1 MNDSPDI
8 PIYRV
13 KGTKDM
19 KKTLLALI
27 IIIAAVSLAAADTIY
42 LRDGRTIR
50 GTVLGFANGRFVVRV
65 EQRYS
70 TTNPDTNVTRTRA
83 NEGDIQYF
91 RPEEIDRVEIE
102 GRSIDEARNETR
114 DVQVTLD
121 SNWTD
126 SGIYLHRGE
135 RVQVSASGVITVG
148 RSRITPDGLRSTDPT
163 APLPNVSEGELIGA
177 IGQDPRA
184 PIIELGST
192 REFTADRNG
201 RLFLTA
207 NRGSFA
213 DARGAFS
220 VQIRRQRDLNTRDTQ
235 EDRGDVG
242 VRSRGQDNSDRNR
255 DRGRSPREITIN
267 VPATSRG
274 TDAGIDV
281 RSGDQI
287 TISATGTITAGRR
300 VGDVGPDGA
309 RSTGVGIN
317 VRPVPTA
324 GVGALIAYIR
334 MANGQLSQAYLIGSN
349 LTTTVP
355 VDGRLIL
362 AINDDDYSDNSGS
375 FSVRI
380 RY

>member
-1 MNDSPDI
+1 
-8 PIYRV
+8 
-13 KGTKDM
+13 M

-27 IIIAAVSLAAADTIY
+27 IIIAAVSIASADMIY

-50 GTVLGFANGRFVVRV
+50 GTLLGFVNGRFVVRV
-65 EQRYS
+65 EPRYYSSPNS
-70 TTNPDTNVTRTRA
+70 TTDPNVARTRRD
-83 NEGDIQYF
+83 EGDIQYF
-91 RPEEIDRVEIE
+91 RPEEIDRIEIE

-114 DVQVTLD
+114 NVQVTLD
-121 SNWTD
+121 SNWVD
-126 SGIYLHRGE
+126 SGVYVRRGE
-135 RVQVSASGVITVG
+135 PVQVSATGVIAVG

-163 APLPNVSEGELIGA
+163 APLPSAAEGELIGA
-177 IGQDPRA
+177 IGRDPRA
-184 PIIELGST
+184 PIIELGSN

-213 DARGAFS
+213 GARGSFN
-220 VQIRRQRDLNTRDTQ
+220 VQISRQRDLNVRDVQ
-235 EDRGDVG
+235 EDTDTGI
-242 VRSRGQDNSDRNR
+242 RSRDQDNSDRFR
-255 DRGRSPREITIN
+255 DRGRTPRDITID

-274 TDAGIDV
+274 TDTNIDV
-281 RSGDQI
+281 RAGDQI
-287 TISATGTITAGRR
+287 TITATGTITAGRR

-309 RSTGVGIN
+309 RSTGLGIN
-317 VRPVPTA
+317 ARPLPTA

-334 MANGQLSQAYLIGSN
+334 MPNGQLSQAYLIGSN

-355 VDGRLIL
+355 TDGRLIL

>member
-1 MNDSPDI
+1 
-8 PIYRV
+8 
-13 KGTKDM
+13 M

-27 IIIAAVSLAAADTIY
+27 IIIAAVSIASADMIY

-50 GTVLGFANGRFVVRV
+50 GTLLGFVNGRFVVRV
-65 EQRYS
+65 EPRYYSSPNS
-70 TTNPDTNVTRTRA
+70 TTDPNVARTRRD
-83 NEGDIQYF
+83 EGDIQYF
-91 RPEEIDRVEIE
+91 RPEEIDRIEIE

-114 DVQVTLD
+114 NVQVTLD
-121 SNWTD
+121 SNWVD
-126 SGIYLHRGE
+126 SGVYVRRGE
-135 RVQVSASGVITVG
+135 PVQVSATGLITVG

-163 APLPNVSEGELIGA
+163 APLPSAAEGELIGA
-177 IGQDPRA
+177 IGRDPRA
-184 PIIELGST
+184 PIIELGSN

-213 DARGAFS
+213 GARGSFN
-220 VQIRRQRDLNTRDTQ
+220 VQISRQRDLNVRDVQ
-235 EDRGDVG
+235 EDTDTGI
-242 VRSRGQDNSDRNR
+242 RSRGQDNTDRFR
-255 DRGRSPREITIN
+255 DRGRTPRDITID

-274 TDAGIDV
+274 TDTNIDV
-281 RSGDQI
+281 RAGDQI
-287 TISATGTITAGRR
+287 TITATGTITAGRR

-309 RSTGVGIN
+309 RSTGLGIN
-317 VRPVPTA
+317 ARPLPTA

-334 MANGQLSQAYLIGSN
+334 MPNGQLSQAYLIGSN

-355 VDGRLIL
+355 TDGRLIL

>member
-1 MNDSPDI
+1 
-8 PIYRV
+8 
-13 KGTKDM
+13 M
-19 KKTLLALI
+19 KKILLALI

-50 GTVLGFANGRFVVRV
+50 GTLLGFVNGRFVVRV
-65 EQRYS
+65 EQRYAAN
-70 TTNPDTNVTRTRA
+70 NPDSNIARNRT

-91 RPEEIDRVEIE
+91 RPEEIDRIEIE

-114 DVQVTLD
+114 SVQVTLD

-126 SGIYLHRGE
+126 SGIYLRRGE
-135 RVQVSASGVITVG
+135 RVQVSATGVITVG
-148 RSRITPDGLRSTDPT
+148 RSRISPDGLRSNDPT
-163 APLPNVSEGELIGA
+163 SPLPNASEGELIGA
-177 IGQDPRA
+177 IGRDASA
-184 PIIELGST
+184 PVIELGSN

-213 DARGAFS
+213 DARGAFT
-220 VQIRRQRDLNTRDTQ
+220 VQIRRQRDLNVRDVQ
-235 EDRGDVG
+235 EDTDTGI
-242 VRSRGQDNSDRNR
+242 RSRSGDSNDRFR
-255 DRGRSPREITIN
+255 DRGRAPREITIN

-274 TDAGIDV
+274 TDTNIDV

-309 RSTGVGIN
+309 RSTGIGIN

-334 MANGQLSQAYLIGSN
+334 MPNGQLSQAYLIGST

-355 VDGRLIL
+355 TDGRLIL